1 MGHYDPALS
10 YDEILDV
17 FKGSLGQA
25 QSGQVLPHDSSIFNV
40 TVILALLD
48 IANAARQGRPT
59 ESLVTRATEAF
70 AVYAADFAND
80 DGAVSQPSDVA
91 ARRARSNVVRTLKIA
106 N

>member
-1 MGHYDPALS
+1 MGHPNPALS
-10 YDEILDV
+10 YDEMLDV

-25 QSGQVLPHDSSIFNV
+25 LSGYRLPHDSSTLNV
-40 TVILALLD
+40 AVILALLD

-70 AVYAADFAND
+70 AVYAAGFATD
-80 DGAVSQPSDVA
+80 EDAAQPLAVA
-91 ARRARSNVVRTLKIA
+91 TRRERSGVVRSLKVA

>member
-10 YDEILDV
+10 YDEMLDV

-25 QSGQVLPHDSSIFNV
+25 LSGRRLPHDSSIFNV

-70 AVYAADFAND
+70 AVYAADFAAD
-80 DGAVSQPSDVA
+80 DDAAQPAGVA
-91 ARRARSNVVRTLKIA
+91 ARRARSSVVRSLKVA

>member
-10 YDEILDV
+10 YDEMVEV
-17 FKGSLGQA
+17 FKDSLGQA
-25 QSGQVLPHDSSIFNV
+25 LSGRRLPHDSSIFNV

-59 ESLVTRATEAF
+59 ESLVTRATETF
-70 AVYAADFAND
+70 AVYAAQFATD
-80 DGAVSQPSDVA
+80 DVTSQPFDVTA
-91 ARRARSNVVRTLKIA
+91 QRARSSVVRSLKVA

>member
-10 YDEILDV
+10 YDEMLQV
-17 FKGSLGQA
+17 FKSSLGQA
-25 QSGQVLPHDSSIFNV
+25 LSGNLLPHDSSIFNV

-48 IANAARQGRPT
+48 VANAARLGRPT

-70 AVYAADFAND
+70 AVFAADFAVD
-80 DGAVSQPSDVA
+80 DETTQTWNGA
-91 ARRARSNVVRTLKIA
+91 ARSRAVPSLKIA

>member
-10 YDEILDV
+10 YDEMLHV
-17 FKGSLGQA
+17 FKTSLGQA
-25 QSGQVLPHDSSIFNV
+25 LSGQRLPHDSSIFNV

-48 IANAARQGRPT
+48 VANAARQGRPT

-70 AVYAADFAND
+70 AVFAADFASD
-80 DGAVSQPSDVA
+80 EEASQPWDVA
-91 ARRARSNVVRTLKIA
+91 ARAARSRAVRSLKIA